1 MVKQNIHRFDI
12 WLVRLDPTKGSEIKK
27 TRPCVIISPD
37 EMSSLKTAI
46 IAPMTSKGFNFPTR
60 IQCTFQGKFL
70 KVPKSRQ
77 LIVCKN
83 YLHIKKRLIDSP
95 CHGIMDTKVKWVG
108 GQATKTIN
116 INKFAWPDPN
126 SSLLRVYTHS

>member
-12 WLVRLDPTKGSEIKK
+12 WLVQLDPTKGSEIKK

-60 IQCTFQGKFL
+60 IQCTFQGKKGL
-70 KVPKSRQ
+70 ILLDQMRAVDKSR
-77 LIVCKN
+77 LIQK
-83 YLHIKKRLIDSP
+83 LGMISQSAQ
-95 CHGIMDTKVKWVG
+95 VKTVNCL
-108 GQATKTIN
+108 QEL
-116 INKFAWPDPN
+116 FA
-126 SSLLRVYTHS
+126 H